1 MVCTTRKS
9 DRWKMTGHVKMQCI
23 AYLDYFVFVKNGYSV
38 WAHLIP
44 FAIASLLL
52 LTLSVT
58 KENLLLNLAEVL
70 RQPSWI
76 WLPAALL
83 TAVATVVYIV
93 ALKVP
98 IRQAYLWSDGNRR
111 RTLFTFPV
119 YIILCTLMAY
129 MVLMSVPSYETTLGG
144 IWACLL
150 VAVLSLTGIGWSVP
164 SSWVELISVKFPN
177 YTDSHRSITKLADA
191 LDDVRSKSTSN
202 KRDIEDFLEEVENL
216 RSNINKNLQ
225 IEPKWAEDNLQ
236 KNRSASEELY
246 DLEEQIRAQFLT
258 NNGSDVMKFAPACRY
273 NADCP
278 EFIRI
283 LKALSDYWPEWSI
296 ESPSGGESDGI

>member
-9 DRWKMTGHVKMQCI
+9 DRWKMTGYVKMQCVI

-83 TAVATVVYIV
+83 TAVATVVYII
-93 ALKVP
+93 AIKAQ
-98 IRQAYLWSDGNRR
+98 IRQAYLWSDGNLR
-111 RTLFTFPV
+111 RTLFTSLV

-129 MVLMSVPSYETTLGG
+129 MVLMSAPSYEITLGG

-150 VAVLSLTGIGWSVP
+150 VAVLSLTGVGWSVP
-164 SSWVELISVKFPN
+164 SSWVESINVKCPN
-177 YTDSHRSITKLADA
+177 YTDSHLSIKKLADA
-191 LDDVRSKSTSN
+191 LKDVRSKSTSD
-202 KRDIEDFLEEVENL
+202 KRDVEDFLEAVENL
-216 RSNINKNLQ
+216 SSDIKKNLQ

-236 KNRSASEELY
+236 KNRSASEKLY
-246 DLEEQIRAQFLT
+246 DLGEQIRAQFLT
-258 NNGSDVMKFAPACRY
+258 NNESAVMDFAPACRY
-273 NADCP
+273 KAKHYL
-278 EFIRI
+278 EFIRTI
-283 LKALSDYWPEWSI
+283 KALNDYWPEWQYK
-296 ESPSGGESDGI
+296 ESK

>member
-1 MVCTTRKS
+1 MLCTTRKS
-9 DRWKMTGHVKMQCI
+9 DRGELTGHAKMQRVI
-23 AYLDYFVFVKNGYSV
+23 AHLDHFVFVKKWYSV
-38 WAHLIP
+38 WAYLIP
-44 FAIASLLL
+44 FAIASLLF

-83 TAVATVVYIV
+83 IAVATGVYIAAV
-93 ALKVP
+93 KVQ

-111 RTLFTFPV
+111 RTLFTSLV

-150 VAVLSLTGIGWSVP
+150 VAVLSLTGIGWLIP
-164 SSWVELISVKFPN
+164 SSWVKLIGVKCPN

-191 LDDVRSKSTSN
+191 LKDVRNKGNSD
-202 KRDIEDFLEEVENL
+202 KRDVEDFLETVENL
-216 RSNINKNLQ
+216 RSNIEKNLQ
-225 IEPKWAEDNLQ
+225 IEPKWTEDNLK
-236 KNRSASEELY
+236 KNRSASEKLY
-246 DLEEQIRAQFLT
+246 NMRKQIRAQFLT
-258 NNGSDVMKFAPACRY
+258 NNGYSFMKFAPACRY
-273 NADCP
+273 NTDGPAS
-278 EFIRI
+278 EFIRT
-283 LKALSDYWPEWSI
+283 LKALSDYWPEWQYK
-296 ESPSGGESDGI
+296 ESK

>member
-1 MVCTTRKS
+1 MVCTTRKR
-9 DRWKMTGHVKMQCI
+9 DRWKMTGHVKMQCVI
-23 AYLDYFVFVKNGYSV
+23 AYLDYFVFVKSGYSV

-93 ALKVP
+93 AVKVQ

-111 RTLFTFPV
+111 RTLFTSLV

-164 SSWVELISVKFPN
+164 SSWVESISIKIPN
-177 YTDSHRSITKLADA
+177 YTDSHLSITKLADA
-191 LDDVRSKSTSN
+191 LDDVRSKSTSD
-202 KRDIEDFLEEVENL
+202 KQDVEDFLEAVENL
-216 RSNINKNLQ
+216 RSNIEKNLQ

-236 KNRSASEELY
+236 KNRSASEKLY
-246 DLEEQIRAQFLT
+246 NLGEQIRAQFLT
-258 NNGSDVMKFAPACRY
+258 NNGSAVMNFAPACRY
-273 NADCP
+273 NADYP
-278 EFIRI
+278 EFIRN
-283 LKALSDYWPEWSI
+283 LKALSDYWPEWQYK
-296 ESPSGGESDGI
+296 ESK